1 MPKKIEDFTLAEL
14 TAVLQE
20 LCHEGHADDKVWIE
34 ITGVGGFRDAL
45 IAEVV
50 ADEVKLKV
58 L

>member
-14 TAVLQE
+14 ADVLQE
-20 LCHEGHADDKVWIE
+20 LCSEGNADKKVWIE